1 MSDSDEE
8 KPAPAAQGA
17 EGEPGSKP
25 DEGNGAKTAKEEPAT
40 NGSSIA
46 KGGGDDSDDEP
57 LSKKAPSAA
66 VKKAVADDDSEDD
79 AVSYAD
85 EDLEDDDDSD
95 DAVVEAGDEIRVY
108 IKAVSTQS
116 GRFMVTLDPNVG
128 DKKARDRKIERQA
141 EKRRGRLLSKR
152 RGAGGRGDDNNGDDD
167 GGDGRGDVR
176 SWVGNVYDGVVK
188 AKSKTGNWYYVQP
201 TRVDGAAVGE
211 GAGGGAAS
219 LPVGIANFPAQAGKG
234 EVHRASYSPG
244 DRVRVRLEG
253 IDERRG
259 QLALTLLD

>member
-1 MSDSDEE
+1 MVGVLGMLRFEDVV
-8 KPAPAAQGA
+8 AG
-17 EGEPGSKP
+17 EG
-25 DEGNGAKTAKEEPAT
+25 
-40 NGSSIA
+40 
-46 KGGGDDSDDEP
+46 GGGDDDDDD
-57 LSKKAPSAA
+57 
-66 VKKAVADDDSEDD
+66 DDDSEDD

-141 EKRRGRLLSKR
+141 EKRKGRLLSKR
-152 RGAGGRGDDNNGDDD
+152 RGVGGRGDVDDD
-167 GGDGRGDVR
+167 DNHDDDDDRDMR
-176 SWVGNVYDGVVK
+176 SLVGNVYDGVVK

-201 TRVDGAAVGE
+201 TRVDGAVGE
-211 GAGGGAAS
+211 GAEGGASS
-219 LPVGIANFPAQAGKG
+219 LPVGIANFPAHVEGG
-234 EVHRASYSPG
+234 EIHHASYSAG